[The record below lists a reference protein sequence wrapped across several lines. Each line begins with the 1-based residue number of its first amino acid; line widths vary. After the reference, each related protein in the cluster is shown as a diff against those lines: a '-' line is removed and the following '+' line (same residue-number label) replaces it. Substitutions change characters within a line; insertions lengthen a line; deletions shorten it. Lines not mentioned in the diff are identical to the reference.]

1 VTEAITGIDLVAEMI
16 AIAGGTPL
24 SVAQDDIELR
34 GHAIE
39 VRINAEDPANNFM
52 PFPGIVGNFRAPGG
66 GEVDIV
72 AREGR
77 VLLFIEVKTRTS
89 ESFGRPL
96 DAVGARKQKLIK
108 RGANAWLKSLG
119 TRELPWRFDVIEIHL
134 RDGARPRVN
143 RVENVFG

>member
-1 VTEAITGIDLVAEMI
+1 LTKRDGSPLTSREIGDFGERVAC
-16 AIAGGTPL
+16 AW
-24 SVAQDDIELR
+24 LR
-34 GHAIE
+34 ARSAKILY
-39 VRINAEDPANNFM
+39 R
-52 PFPGIVGNFRAPGG
+52 NFRAPGG